1 MVFLDIHSHILPC
14 VDDGAKSIEVSI
26 GILEMLKKQGVT
38 DVIATPH
45 FYAYN
50 DDFEDFFEHINS
62 SYNELLEAIKDMDL
76 PKVHLGCELLYFP
89 QMGKSNG
96 VKHFTLCG
104 SNYMLLELPNG
115 KLDGNVFDDIYRLIN
130 NYDIIPIFAHL
141 ERYSKAHGF
150 RDILGFIEQ
159 GNALA
164 QVNTSSVIGGP
175 FKRITHK
182 LIKKNYVSF
191 LGSDA
196 HSLRARPPMF
206 DEALKVIT
214 NKFGEKRA
222 KGFIKNSNKLYEN
235 IIGTNDEK

>member
-14 VDDGAKSIEVSI
+14 VDDGAKSIEASI
-26 GILEMLKKQGVT
+26 GILEMLKNQGVT

-50 DDFEDFFEHINS
+50 DNFEDFFELVNN
-62 SYNELLEAIKDMDL
+62 SYNDLLDAIKDMDL

-89 QMGKSNG
+89 QMGKSTG

-104 SNYMLLELPNG
+104 SNYMLLELPDG
-115 KLDGNVFDDIYRLIN
+115 KLGGSVFDDIHRLIN
-130 NYDIIPIFAHL
+130 HYDIIPIFAHI
-141 ERYSKAHGF
+141 ERYSKARGF
-150 RDILGFIEQ
+150 NDILSFIEH
-159 GNALA
+159 GHALA
-164 QVNTSSVIGGP
+164 QVNTSSVVGGP

-182 LIKKNYVSF
+182 LIKNDYITF

-214 NKFGEKRA
+214 KKFGENRA
-222 KGFIKNSNKLYEN
+222 KSFIRNSNKLYET
-235 IIGTNDEK
+235 IIGKNDEE